1 MSWLAVCTSFGEEY
15 SVIQS
20 KMVEREDVAD
30 GRDARSCRGLFQD
43 TPIELI
49 MMGIGEK
56 GVGRLQR
63 LDWSDYMGF
72 LHLGYCGG
80 LDSSLE
86 VGDLIFPERCLNL
99 EGESLEF
106 ETLHLLLKAPKKV
119 SPGVILTSDRLIRTQ
134 SEKAKLFESTGAAA
148 VDMESFLLVKAAQEK
163 GLSAVVLK
171 AVADSRADEL
181 PEFGPPF
188 DEESLRKGK
197 VNAPDLT
204 RRWRENMDQARL
216 SLAMA
221 ADQLVPALHQIW
233 SF

>member
-20 KMVEREDVAD
+20 RMIERQDVSD
-30 GRDARSCRGLFQD
+30 GREARTCRGFFQD

-49 MMGIGEK
+49 LMGVGEK
-56 GVGRLQR
+56 GVRRLEK

-80 LDSSLE
+80 LSPDLK
-86 VGDLIFPERCLNL
+86 VGDLVFPEFCQNL
-99 EGESLEF
+99 EGEKLQF
-106 ETLHLLLKAPKKV
+106 ETLHMLLKAPGKV
-119 SPGVILTSDRLIRTQ
+119 SSGAIVTSDKLIR
-134 SEKAKLFESTGAAA
+134 SRDEKSKLFSATAAVA
-148 VDMESFLLVKAAQEK
+148 VDMETYTLVKAAQEK
-163 GLSAVVLK
+163 GLSAIVMK
-171 AVADSRADEL
+171 AVADSLSDDL

-188 DEESLRKGK
+188 DAESLREGK

-204 RRWRENMDQARL
+204 RRWRENMETARL
-216 SLAMA
+216 SLVVA
-221 ADQLVPALHQIW
+221 AEQLVPALHQTW